1 MYVCRL
7 THTDGGKKISG
18 GGEGGAGICK
28 DRMGRCRGKRGS
40 LEGEGWFPR
49 EAAAVYKL
57 PTMSVD
63 SGWRFSRLPSIPL
76 RIVST
81 EQSADA
87 RAYDTEVAFDINV
100 VLLSPLKSNP
110 SPTRQ
115 RASLFPFFLFLSP
128 FPFTSL
134 ICSEYFVPPP
144 PHLHP
149 SWTRENVRSFA
160 LIMHSQVFWDLGSV
174 RACTIVSTTTV
185 PSFNFWKSCFS
196 GEESFRKRG
205 SVRKWGVQKE
215 WRRKRYFLQVSSFL

>member
-1 MYVCRL
+1 MR
-7 THTDGGKKISG
+7 
-18 GGEGGAGICK
+18 
-28 DRMGRCRGKRGS
+28 RKRGS

-76 RIVST
+76 RIVSS

-115 RASLFPFFLFLSP
+115 RASLSLLSLSSPLPFYFPYMQRVFCFPLSSPP
-128 FPFTSL
+128 FSNA
-134 ICSEYFVPPP
+134 
-144 PHLHP
+144 
-149 SWTRENVRSFA
+149 RNVRSFA
-160 LIMHSQVFWDLGSV
+160 LIMHSQVFWDLESV
-174 RACTIVSTTTV
+174 RVCTVVSTTTV
-185 PSFNFWKSCFS
+185 PSFNFSKSCFS

-205 SVRKWGVQKE
+205 MRGITKGEGGGKKSKGESDISCKWALS
-215 WRRKRYFLQVSSFL
+215 YN

>member
-1 MYVCRL
+1 
-7 THTDGGKKISG
+7 
-18 GGEGGAGICK
+18 
-28 DRMGRCRGKRGS
+28 
-40 LEGEGWFPR
+40 
-49 EAAAVYKL
+49 
-57 PTMSVD
+57 MSVD

-87 RAYDTEVAFDINV
+87 RAHDTEVAFDINV

-134 ICSEYFVPPP
+134 ICSEYFAPSFPPP
-144 PHLHP
+144 PFLNA
-149 SWTRENVRSFA
+149 RNVRSFA
-160 LIMHSQVFWDLGSV
+160 LIMHSQVFWDLESV

-185 PSFNFWKSCFS
+185 PSFNFSKSCFS

-205 SVRKWGVQKE
+205 SMRKGRGGGQKE